1 MSNMMNSKGRPSMA
15 SNPAIKRKQYALNEK
30 IKRAQ
35 KLLGTKSETE
45 TIERALDEAI
55 SDHEAQRRAWAATE
69 RFIKC
74 SMTYTRD
81 SSVRDTPQ

>member
-1 MSNMMNSKGRPSMA
+1 MA
-15 SNPAIKRKQYALNEK
+15 SNPAIKRKQYALNEKK

-45 TIERALDEAI
+45 TIERALDEVI
-55 SDHEAQRRAWAATE
+55 SDREAQRRAWAATE

-74 SMTYTRD
+74 SMIDTRD
-81 SSVRDTPQ
+81 SSAKDIRQ